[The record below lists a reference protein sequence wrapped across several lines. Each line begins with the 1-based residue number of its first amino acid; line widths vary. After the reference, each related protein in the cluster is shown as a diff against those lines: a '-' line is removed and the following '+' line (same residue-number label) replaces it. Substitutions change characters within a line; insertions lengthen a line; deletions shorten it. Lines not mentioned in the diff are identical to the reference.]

1 MRKLLFGIIIII
13 FIFCLLNNSEE
24 DKEIRVRIIPN
35 SDSRNDL
42 LAKEDIKNAV
52 ICYLEMIYD
61 KSYDKYLEN
70 INDTYNDL
78 EKKLDSL
85 FGEVSVSFS
94 KHTLYNKTYNNNAIK
109 NEEAYT
115 LYIVIG
121 NGNGSNWW
129 GSVYPRFLSVNSS
142 EVLEYKSLFYDLIS
156 KLKEN

>member
-1 MRKLLFGIIIII
+1 MRKLLFVIIIII
-13 FIFCLLNNSEE
+13 FIFCLFNNSDE

-35 SDSRNDL
+35 SDSKNDL
-42 LAKEDIKNAV
+42 LVKENVKNAV
-52 ICYLEMIYD
+52 VCYLEMIYD
-61 KSYDKYLEN
+61 KTYEKYFDN
-70 INDTYNDL
+70 INNTYNDL
-78 EKKLDSL
+78 ENKLDSL
-85 FGEVSVSFS
+85 FGEVSVSFN

-121 NGNGSNWW
+121 NGEGSNWW
-129 GSVYPRFLSVNSS
+129 GSVYPKFLSVNSS